1 MLKAWYSKAEVLIHT
16 CTKIFH
22 AFKKKK
28 IGAQELIL
36 AGFLYSMEVCHT
48 ILCVIQGM
56 WRSLVETWALIIQC
70 CGHSWIEESRSPS
83 CYTFKSAWSPCSWY
97 IVQGVTKNCAVD
109 PSKLAQDLRAE
120 HRFVSMSTFFF
131 IKSFHQLSSVWL
143 QFFNNRLVAV
153 L

>member
-1 MLKAWYSKAEVLIHT
+1 MLKAWYSKAKVLVHT
-16 CTKIFH
+16 CTKIYY
-22 AFKKKK
+22 ALKKK

-36 AGFLYSMEVCHT
+36 AGFLYSMEVCRT

-70 CGHSWIEESRSPS
+70 CGHSWIEESRNPS

-109 PSKLAQDLRAE
+109 PSRLAQDLRAE
-120 HRFVSMSTFFF
+120 HRFVSMSTFFL
-131 IKSFHQLSSVWL
+131 LSLSINSAL
-143 QFFNNRLVAV
+143 CGCKFLTID
-153 L
+153 